1 MVLLDGSGTVVATNA
16 EWDGFAR
23 STGADPA
30 LFAAGSSYLAFCAT
44 AGLPAAMLVEQVVG
58 TAVRGGHAVP
68 MRFQV
73 EWPVM
78 GGRRP
83 YLVHVASRFADDGSC
98 VGATMTLG
106 AVPEPGPS
114 RSGSDSWTRLR
125 DPESLITLTL
135 DTVDDAV
142 VILEAPSLLPVYV
155 NRAGLTWLGPAA
167 DRVPLRGTGVPLSA
181 AAIAE
186 ILGAL
191 EQVASGAVDRADLTV
206 PAVRDDG
213 EQVWLDLR
221 LCALPSPGVRPEH
234 VLVVAHDITARVRAE
249 ERLRISE
256 KSFRSAFE
264 RSPIPTFVTRLED
277 DGGRAIVM
285 ANEALADALGLPLD
299 ALIGADTGMLDR
311 PDEEREGRPLAQA
324 FAVSGEQHFSCR
336 RLHTRPDGA
345 TVWFD
350 VFVTR
355 IDVAGDEATAALVHL
370 LDVTDRVLTTYR
382 KERQQDAMAAHAAL
396 VTSVLAGDDPAL
408 VEQRMLD
415 SLREVFA
422 ADDVLLAVQD
432 RSSDEVVV
440 VRGSGARAARL
451 AAARSPLDPDVVRP
465 HFEQRQAMLA
475 PGPASD
481 GAPDD
486 GVDLVAAARFDV
498 DSRLGWVAVARAVPP
513 FDADELLILGSFS
526 RQSALALEL
535 GRARADQE
543 RLGRLEERQRLARD
557 LHDTVLQD
565 LIAIG
570 VQLGLLRGTLSAQA
584 ESRVVDVM
592 RELVGTVRTL
602 RGAVFQLRRP
612 LEEDSFED
620 TVRAVIGSAA
630 RALGH
635 QPTLTVKGDLGRV
648 PRQLAADLAAALQES
663 LSNVIRHA
671 AAGTTHVTLDITDE
685 RIVLEVADD
694 GAGPQPARPAAG
706 HGLANLADRARSAGG
721 TSVLRPGAVRGAVLT
736 WQVPMPPGDQSGDR
750 AEPPGA
756 GPPGTPE

>member
-1 MVLLDGSGTVVATNA
+1 MALLDVSGTVVATNPA
-16 EWDGFAR
+16 WDEFAR
-23 STGADPA
+23 ATGADPA
-30 LFAAGSSYLAFCAT
+30 LFAVGSSSAAFCPT
-44 AGLPAAMLVEQVVG
+44 AGLPASMLAEQVVG
-58 TAVRGGHAVP
+58 SAVRGDHAVP
-68 MRFQV
+68 MRLQV
-73 EWPVM
+73 HWSVP

-83 YLVHVASRFADDGSC
+83 YLLHVASRFADDGSC
-98 VGATMTLG
+98 LGATMTLE
-106 AVPEPGPS
+106 AVPEPGPP
-114 RSGSDSWTRLR
+114 RRGADSWTRLG
-125 DPESLITLTL
+125 DPERLITHTL

-167 DRVPLRGTGVPLSA
+167 DRVPLRGSGRPLSEPA
-181 AAIAE
+181 LDE

-191 EQVASGAVDRADLTV
+191 EQVASGAADRIDLTL

-213 EQVWLDLR
+213 EQVWLDVR
-221 LCALPSPGVRPEH
+221 LCALPSSGARPEH
-234 VLVVAHDITARVRAE
+234 VLVVAHDITARVRTE

-256 KSFRSAFE
+256 KSFRAAFE
-264 RSPIPTFVTRLED
+264 RSPIPTFVTLVDGD
-277 DGGRAIVM
+277 DGGRRIAM
-285 ANEALADALGLPLD
+285 ANQALADVLGLPLHD
-299 ALIGADTGMLDR
+299 LIGLDTATLND
-311 PDEEREGRPLAQA
+311 PEEERAVRPLVQA
-324 FAVSGEQHFSCR
+324 FVASTQEHLSR
-336 RLHTRPDGA
+336 RKRHTRPDGTA
-345 TVWFD
+345 VWFD

-370 LDVTDRVLTTYR
+370 LDVTDRVLLAYR
-382 KERQQDAMAAHAAL
+382 KQRQQDAMTAHAAL
-396 VTSVLAGDDPAL
+396 VTAVLAGDDQSL

-415 SLREVFA
+415 SLRDVFA

-440 VRGSGARAARL
+440 VRGAGPRATRL
-451 AAARSPLDPDVVRP
+451 AADRAPLDPDVVRP
-465 HFEQRQAMLA
+465 HFEHRQAMLA
-475 PGPASD
+475 PGP
-481 GAPDD
+481 GGD
-486 GVDLVAAARFDV
+486 GVPDGGADLVAAARFDV
-498 DSRLGWVAVARAVPP
+498 DSRLGWVSVARAVPA
-513 FDADELLILGSFS
+513 FDADELQILGSFS

-570 VQLGLLRGTLSAQA
+570 VQLGLLRGTLTGQA

-635 QPTLTVKGDLGRV
+635 QPTLIVKGDLGQV
-648 PRQLAADLAAALQES
+648 PRSLMADLAAALQES
-663 LSNVIRHA
+663 LSNVLRHA
-671 AAGTTHVTLDITDE
+671 GASTTHVTLDIADD
-685 RIVLEVADD
+685 RLVLEVADD
-694 GAGPQPARPAAG
+694 GVGPRRTRAAAG
-706 HGLANLADRARSAGG
+706 HGLANLADRARAAGG
-721 TSVLRPGAVRGAVLT
+721 TSVLRPGAVRGAVLM
-736 WQVPMPPGDQSGDR
+736 WQVPLPPR
-750 AEPPGA
+750 AERGGSPLSPRA
-756 GPPGTPE
+756 GE

>member
-1 MVLLDGSGTVVATNA
+1 MRTPRDAAAMVLLDVSGAVVATNPA
-16 EWDGFAR
+16 WDEFAR
-23 STGADPA
+23 ATGADPA
-30 LFAAGSSYLAFCAT
+30 LFAVGSSSAAFCPT
-44 AGLPAAMLVEQVVG
+44 AGLPSSTLTEQVLAH
-58 TAVRGGHAVP
+58 AVRGDHAVP
-68 MRFQV
+68 MRLQV
-73 EWPVM
+73 DWAVP
-78 GGRRP
+78 GGSRP
-83 YLVHVASRFADDGSC
+83 FLLHAASRFADDGSC
-98 VGATMTLG
+98 LGATMTLE
-106 AVPEPGPS
+106 AVPGPGSS
-114 RSGSDSWTRLR
+114 RRGADSWTRLR
-125 DPESLITLTL
+125 DPERLITHTL

-167 DRVPLRGTGVPLSA
+167 DRVPLRGSGRPLSEA
-181 AAIAE
+181 ALDE

-191 EQVASGAVDRADLTV
+191 EQVASAAADRIDLTV

-221 LCALPSPGVRPEH
+221 LCALPSAGARPEH
-234 VLVVAHDITARVRAE
+234 VLVVAHDITAQVRTE

-256 KSFRSAFE
+256 KSFRAAFE
-264 RSPIPTFVTRLED
+264 RSPIPTSVTLVDED
-277 DGGRAIVM
+277 DGGRRIVM
-285 ANEALADALGLPLD
+285 ANQALADVLGLPLD
-299 ALIGADTGMLDR
+299 DLIGLDAAVLND
-311 PDEEREGRPLAQA
+311 PEEEREARSLAQA
-324 FAVSGEQHFSCR
+324 FAASSHEHFSR
-336 RLHTRPDGA
+336 RKRHTRPDGA
-345 TVWFD
+345 TVWSD

-370 LDVTDRVLTTYR
+370 LDVTDRVLLAFR
-382 KERQQDAMAAHAAL
+382 KQRQQDAMTAHATL
-396 VTSVLAGDDPAL
+396 VTSVLAGDDQSL

-415 SLREVFA
+415 SLRDVFA

-440 VRGSGARAARL
+440 VRGSGPRAARL
-451 AAARSPLDPDVVRP
+451 AAARAPLDPDVVRS
-465 HFEQRQAMLA
+465 HFEHRQTMLT
-475 PGPASD
+475 PGRD
-481 GAPDD
+481 GA
-486 GVDLVAAARFDV
+486 DLVAAARFDV

-513 FDADELLILGSFS
+513 FDADELQILGSFS

-535 GRARADQE
+535 GRARADQD

-570 VQLGLLRGTLSAQA
+570 VQLGLLRGTLTGQA
-584 ESRVVDVM
+584 ESRVVEVM

-648 PRQLAADLAAALQES
+648 PRSLVADLAAALQES

-671 AAGTTHVTLDITDE
+671 AATTTHVSVDVADD

-694 GAGPQPARPAAG
+694 GAGPRTQGPTAG
-706 HGLANLADRARSAGG
+706 HGLANLADRARAAGG

-736 WQVPMPPGDQSGDR
+736 WQVPVPPPDDTGL
-750 AEPPGA
+750 PV
-756 GPPGTPE
+756 GTGTA